1 MQSARP
7 ADKGPGDSGMTYT
20 HAMLNGAVYCYHG
33 YGRDTYVA
41 PDGRAW
47 TRYDGV
53 EKLWRATAKGS
64 QSYPYNEIRKIL
76 EEIQPR
82 SERSESSSSDSESLE
97 ELQSRSVSSGA
108 STNCERSES
117 SSSDSE

>member
-1 MQSARP
+1 
-7 ADKGPGDSGMTYT
+7 
-20 HAMLNGAVYCYHG
+20 MLHGAVYCYHG
-33 YGRDTYVA
+33 YGHETYVA

-53 EKLWRATAKGS
+53 VKLWRATAKGS
-64 QSYPYNEIRKIL
+64 QGYPYNEMRKIL

-97 ELQSRSVSSGA
+97 EIQSRSVSSGA

>member
-33 YGRDTYVA
+33 YGRETYVA

-64 QSYPYNEIRKIL
+64 QCSPYREIRKIL
-76 EEIQPR
+76 KGWIASWEKYCTN
-82 SERSESSSSDSESLE
+82 ERYIRIFDTFWNSPEGCVSVVSDFAANGSL
-97 ELQSRSVSSGA
+97 
-108 STNCERSES
+108 
-117 SSSDSE
+117 